1 MRLMLRRKEKATA
14 GVFSAGFRLGDGLD
28 IAADVYHGVRY
39 QCGTK
44 AETLLI
50 ICSLCSGPS

>member
-1 MRLMLRRKEKATA
+1 MLRRKEKATA

-28 IAADVYHGVRY
+28 IAADVYHGVSY